1 MTDEE
6 LKTLINQYGQHDL
19 ELKGI
24 KEVCD
29 KEKEL
34 LKSTLLAN
42 DEEGFNMTRTDEFK
56 VTLSKRVT
64 DTPNEIKM
72 LAVLDKYYE
81 FSKENYF
88 PDWGNPFAK
97 MVRILDTEA
106 LEKAIYNGELPADL
120 LEKLDTCI
128 THKTTYALTC
138 TKIKK

>member
-34 LKSTLLAN
+34 LKSTLLAM

-72 LAVLDKYYE
+72 LAVLD
-81 FSKENYF
+81 NYF
-88 PDWGNPFAK
+88 KEMNTENPFA
-97 MVRILDTEA
+97 MYVRVLDSEQ
-106 LEKAIYNGELPADL
+106 LEKAIYHGNLPTDL